1 MTGGRTAPPGYQAF
15 SPERRVRPSA
25 AQTATGRGVLAAGAL
40 TGPCGLS
47 LPIREMGWD
56 RSVAPPALGVASSSR
71 QGSAPADGWSG
82 LSGAPGSVGKLAG
95 VSKAGSSSLHSCS
108 RGTLVPAML
117 GLLAPSVIIP
127 SVPNPV
133 QPVHLN
139 ARIKAP

>member
-1 MTGGRTAPPGYQAF
+1 M
-15 SPERRVRPSA
+15 
-25 AQTATGRGVLAAGAL
+25 GRGVLATGAL

-47 LPIREMGWD
+47 LPIREMGYD
-56 RSVAPPALGVASSSR
+56 RSVAPPALGVAASSR

-95 VSKAGSSSLHSCS
+95 VSKAGSSSLQSCS
-108 RGTLVPAML
+108 WGTLVPAML

-127 SVPNPV
+127 SVPNLV

-139 ARIKAP
+139 HALRPHKIDADNQWDRT